1 MPKYLIP
8 QEDGHWQGLWDDE
21 IGAPPPPEAIEVSHD
36 VFLALM
42 QNASRLYIDGQ
53 VIEAPPAPPYVP
65 PTLSRFQARAGLM
78 QRGLLAD
85 VEALVANSSPLAQL
99 AWAETIEWRRDSPTL
114 NSLAKDGLGLTDA
127 EIDELFI
134 EAAQIQA

>member
-1 MPKYLIP
+1 MTKYYRHAGKVWAFAADGSQDAWIP
-8 QEDGHWQGLWDDE
+8 DGATLMTPTEVESHLN
-21 IGAPPPPEAIEVSHD
+21 PP
-36 VFLALM
+36 
-42 QNASRLYIDGQ
+42 
-53 VIEAPPAPPYVP
+53 VIPYVP
-65 PTLSRFQARAGLM
+65 QTLSRFQARAGLM

-85 VEALVANSSPLAQL
+85 VEALVASSSPLAQL